1 MISPVKAK
9 STLTR
14 AVMTLI
20 ADRTNS
26 AELAET
32 AVKQIEAAYEAT
44 RDGEQQQWAAF
55 YEGQLPEAQAIR
67 DQLESK

>member
-1 MISPVKAK
+1 V
-9 STLTR
+9 
-14 AVMTLI
+14 TLI
-20 ADRTNS
+20 ADRANS

-44 RDGEQQQWAAF
+44 CDGEQQQWAAF

-67 DQLESK
+67 DRLESK